1 MKLYNYNTD
10 EMTIEEITEAINT
23 IENDPYY
30 FSALMADRL
39 IGTEKEEYEHNCNVL
54 YNLRIARRVL
64 REQTVSYW
72 QEVKESAKQGI
83 DKWTEEL
90 AAKPTAFKRYEL
102 NRSIEDANKTIA
114 KANKKIEE
122 LRG

>member
-30 FSALMADRL
+30 ISALMADRL
-39 IGTEKEEYEHNCNVL
+39 IGTEKEEYEHNCEVL
-54 YNLRIARRVL
+54 HNLRIARRVL

-72 QEVKESAKQGI
+72 QEVKESAKQSI

>member
-30 FSALMADRL
+30 ISALMADRL
-39 IGTEKEEYEHNCNVL
+39 IGTEKEEYEHNCKVL
-54 YNLRIARRVL
+54 HNLRIARRVL

>member
-30 FSALMADRL
+30 ISALMADRL
-39 IGTEKEEYEHNCNVL
+39 IGTEKEEYEHNCKVL
-54 YNLRIARRVL
+54 HNLRIARRVL

-72 QEVKESAKQGI
+72 QEVKESAKQVI

>member
-1 MKLYNYNTD
+1 MKKYNYNTN
-10 EMTIEEITEAINT
+10 EMTIEEINKAINT

-30 FSALMADRL
+30 ISALMADRL
-39 IGTEKEEYEHNCNVL
+39 IGTEKEEYEHNCNTL
-54 YNLRIARRVL
+54 YNLRVALNEKRQ
-64 REQTVSYW
+64 QTVEYW
-72 QEVKESAKQGI
+72 EEVKADTQRGI

-90 AAKPTAFKRYEL
+90 NNNPTAFKRYDL
-102 NRSIEDANKTIA
+102 NRSIEDANKTIN

>member
-30 FSALMADRL
+30 ISALMADRL
-39 IGTEKEEYEHNCNVL
+39 IGTEKEEYEHNCKVL
-54 YNLRIARRVL
+54 HNLRIARRVL

-72 QEVKESAKQGI
+72 QEVKESAKQSI